1 MANEDRL
8 LRAVLRSI
16 ALAMSFAAAAFTALM
31 PATANALSLI
41 RDAEIENTIRVWSTP
56 LFEAAGLVPD
66 DVRIILVGDKRLNA
80 FVAGGQNL
88 FLNTGLL
95 LRSDHAGQ
103 VIGVIAHE
111 TGHISGGH
119 LARLPEAMKQATAM
133 AILSLFL
140 GAAAGVAAGRP
151 DAAVAG
157 MAGGMTAAERTFLAY
172 TRTQEASAD
181 QAGVT
186 FLEANGLSARGLME
200 FFDILSGQELMI
212 TSRQDP
218 YVRTHPLTKERVD
231 FVRGFV
237 EKSKFK
243 DAELPP
249 EWVDMHK
256 RMKAKL
262 FGFTEPISRTMTTY
276 KESDTSIEARYA
288 RAVALYRKPD
298 LPAALAVIDGLI
310 KERPNDPFFHELRGQ
325 TLFENGKAR
334 EALPSYQ
341 RAVDLLPSSG
351 LIRIDL
357 ARTMLEFNEPE
368 MDQKAIAHLNEALRQ
383 ENENSRAWR
392 QMAIAEGRVGN
403 IGMAALALAEEA
415 VLRGDYRTALGQGLR
430 AERLLPVGSPPHM
443 RVQDLQAQ
451 ARREMAK
458 QKDRGGPGVAEPGA
472 SAGPDEMT
480 PGRVRPNTAYP
491 GMASPFQTDPRR
503 NTPY

>member
-1 MANEDRL
+1 ML
-8 LRAVLRSI
+8 
-16 ALAMSFAAAAFTALM
+16 

-66 DVRIILVGDKRLNA
+66 DVRIILVNDRRLNA

-133 AILSLFL
+133 MLLSLL
-140 GAAAGVAAGRP
+140 MGAAAGVAAGRP
-151 DAAVAG
+151 DAAMAG
-157 MAGGMTAAERTFLAY
+157 MAGGMTAAERNFLAY

-181 QAGVT
+181 QAGVN
-186 FLEANGLSARGLME
+186 FLEANGLSARGFME
-200 FFDILSGQELMI
+200 FFDILAGQELMI
-212 TSRQDP
+212 SSRQDP

-231 FVRGFV
+231 FVRNFV
-237 EKSKFK
+237 NASKYK
-243 DAELPP
+243 DAPLPP
-249 EWVDMHK
+249 EWVEMHS

-262 FGFTEPISRTMTTY
+262 FGYIEPISRTMTTY
-276 KESDTSIEARYA
+276 KETDLSIEARYA

-298 LPAALAVIDGLI
+298 LPAALTVIDGLI
-310 KERPNDPFFHELRGQ
+310 RERPNDPFFHELRGQ
-325 TLFENGKAR
+325 TLFENGRAR

-341 RAVDLLPSSG
+341 RAVELLPNSG

-357 ARTMLEFNEPE
+357 ARTMLEFNDLE
-368 MDQKAIAHLNEALRQ
+368 MDRKAVAHLNEALRQ

-392 QMAIAEGRVGN
+392 QLAIGEGRLGN

-415 VLRGDYRTALGQGLR
+415 MLRGDYRTALGQGLR
-430 AERLLPVGSPPHM
+430 AERLLAVGSPPHI

-458 QKDRGGPGVAEPGA
+458 QRDRGGAGLAEPE
-472 SAGPDEMT
+472 SANPT
-480 PGRVRPNTAYP
+480 QLAPNTAYP
-491 GMASPFQTDPRR
+491 GMASPFRTDPRR
-503 NTPY
+503 KTPY